1 MTYAL
6 DDYFRSQQV
15 SLQWSPV
22 LRAFAQELRTQTD
35 VDVEALRQ
43 FFIKIGM
50 RFAQDMESQF
60 QGSQTLAEL
69 ADALNDLWSRTNWG
83 WVELTEASGSIEIEH
98 RYAPIAEAF
107 GGEMLDWSLGLLEG
121 FYQAVFRSFGL
132 SEKMVARL
140 VTQQN
145 DGQYIHLRL
154 AP

>member
-22 LRAFAQELRTQTD
+22 LRAFALELRTQAD

-43 FFIKIGM
+43 FFVRIGV

-69 ADALNDLWSRTNWG
+69 TNALNDLWNRTNWG
-83 WVELTEASGSIEIEH
+83 WVELTEANGSIEIEH
-98 RYAPIAEAF
+98 RYAPIAESF

-121 FYQAVFRSFGL
+121 FYQAVFHSFGL